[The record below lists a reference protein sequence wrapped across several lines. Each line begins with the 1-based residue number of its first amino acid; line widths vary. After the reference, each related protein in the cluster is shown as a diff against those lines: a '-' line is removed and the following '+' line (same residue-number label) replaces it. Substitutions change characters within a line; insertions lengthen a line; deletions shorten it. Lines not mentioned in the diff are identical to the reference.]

1 MERELRTI
9 IEMSHDGIVILDE
22 DFKIGFANRNTSV
35 LTGYDIEYL
44 KGMDFM
50 VLLDHRDREFLTD
63 MLTQD
68 REGEDSRYCSD
79 LEIITAQGDTKEIEI
94 CITKARDE
102 KGKRKTFA
110 YLRDISERKL
120 SEERLKK
127 KEEEYRLLFERVQQG
142 LLISTKQGRVIDCN
156 RAMLDILGYQ
166 DKADFVSVDIARDIY
181 VNPKDRIVFQELV
194 EKKGFVKD
202 YEVDF
207 KRKDGERVTVLLAGN
222 TKRDKDERIV
232 GYEVIITDITE
243 RKRIE
248 TELIKANDFLN
259 NLIESSVDGII
270 AADLKG
276 DILVFNKGAEKL
288 LGYKSEEVIGRLHI
302 TEIYPPGVALEIM
315 KKMRSHEFG
324 GIGRLESSQSTLVD
338 KEGEHVPISISAAII
353 YEDGREMA
361 SVGIFTDLREKLK
374 MEKELQDTQLQLL
387 QSEKMSSLGKLAA
400 GVAHEINNPLGGIL
414 IFSNLLMEEMEEN
427 DCQREDLQRIAEE
440 ATRCKEIVKSLLEF
454 ARQTGPKME
463 PIDINKAINDG
474 LFFLENQVVFHNII
488 IEKELDTH
496 LPLIE
501 GNSSQIK
508 QVFMNIMVNAAE
520 AMEGRG
526 TLNVKTA
533 FQSKNDSVLIEF
545 SDTGPGIPAEN
556 ISRIFDP
563 FFTTKEIGKGT
574 GLGLSLSYGVIE
586 EHHGKIDV
594 KSKRDGGTSFI
605 IELPIRHKDRAE

>member
-1 MERELRTI
+1 MERALHTI

-22 DFKIGFANRNTSV
+22 DFIIGFANRNTSV
-35 LTGYDIEYL
+35 LTGYDVEEL
-44 KGMDFM
+44 NGMNFM
-50 VLLDHRDREFLTD
+50 VLLNDRNREFLTD

-68 REGEDSRYCSD
+68 REGEDLRYCSD
-79 LEIITAQGDTKEIEI
+79 LEIVTAFGSTKEIEI

-110 YLRDISERKL
+110 YLRDISEKKL
-120 SEERLKK
+120 SEQRLKK

-156 RAMLDILGYQ
+156 RAMLEILGYK
-166 DKADFVSVDIARDIY
+166 DKADFVSLDIARDIY
-181 VNPKDRIVFQELV
+181 VNPKDRIIFQELV
-194 EKKGFVKD
+194 EKKGFFKD
-202 YEVDF
+202 YEVEF

-222 TKRDKDERIV
+222 IKRDKDDRIV

-276 DILVFNKGAEKL
+276 NILVFNKGAEKL
-288 LGYKSEEVIGRLHI
+288 LRYKSEEVIGKLHI

-315 KKMRSHEFG
+315 KKLRSHEFG
-324 GIGRLESSQSTLVD
+324 GIGKLESSQSTLVGKD
-338 KEGEHVPISISAAII
+338 GEQVPISISAAII
-353 YEDGREMA
+353 YEDGKEIA

-374 MEKELQDTQLQLL
+374 MEKDLQDTQLQLL

-414 IFSNLLMEEMEEN
+414 IFSNLLIEEMSE
-427 DCQREDLQRIAEE
+427 DDYRREDLKRIAEE

-454 ARQTGPKME
+454 ARQTGSKME
-463 PIDINKAINDG
+463 LVDINKAINDG
-474 LFFLENQVVFHNII
+474 LFFLENQVIFHNIM
-488 IEKELDTH
+488 IEKDLDTH

-526 TLNVKTA
+526 TLDVRTT

-545 SDTGPGIPAEN
+545 SDTGAGIPVEN

-563 FFTTKEIGKGT
+563 FFTTKEIGRGT

-586 EHHGKIDV
+586 EHNGKIDV
-594 KSKRDGGTSFI
+594 KSKIDGGTSFI
-605 IELPIRHKDRAE
+605 IELPIKHKDRAV

>member
-1 MERELRTI
+1 MEKELRTI

-22 DFKIGFANRNTSV
+22 DFIIGFANRNTSE
-35 LTGYDIEYL
+35 LTGYRVEDL
-44 KGMDFM
+44 KGMNFM
-50 VLLDHRDREFLTD
+50 VLLDDRNRKFLTD
-63 MLTQD
+63 MLTKD
-68 REGEDSRYCSD
+68 KAGENLRYCSD
-79 LEIITAQGDTKEIEI
+79 LEIITAKGSTKEIEI
-94 CITKARDE
+94 CITTARDE

-142 LLISTKQGRVIDCN
+142 LLISTKEGRVIDCN

-181 VNPKDRIVFQELV
+181 VNPEDRIIFQELV

-202 YEVDF
+202 YEVAF
-207 KRKDGERVTVLLAGN
+207 KRKGGEKVTVLLAGN
-222 TKRDKDERIV
+222 IKRDKDGRIV
-232 GYEVIITDITE
+232 GYEIIITDITE

-276 DILVFNKGAEKL
+276 NILVFNKGAEKL
-288 LGYKSEEVIGRLHI
+288 LRYKSKGVIGRLHI

-315 KKMRSHEFG
+315 RKLRSHESG
-324 GIGRLESSQSTLVD
+324 GIGKLESSQSTLVGKD
-338 KEGEHVPISISAAII
+338 GEHVPISISAAII
-353 YEDGREMA
+353 YEDGKEMA

-427 DCQREDLQRIAEE
+427 DCRREDLNRIAEE
-440 ATRCKEIVKSLLEF
+440 ATRCKDIVKSLLEF

-463 PIDINKAINDG
+463 PIDINRAINDG
-474 LFFLENQVVFHNII
+474 LFFLENQATFHNIM
-488 IEKELDTH
+488 IEKKLDPD

-545 SDTGPGIPAEN
+545 SDTGIGIHAEN

-563 FFTTKEIGKGT
+563 FFTTKEVGKGT

-586 EHHGKIDV
+586 EHKGKVDV
-594 KSKRDGGTSFI
+594 KSKIGQGTSFI
-605 IELPIRHKDRAE
+605 VELPIKHKDRA